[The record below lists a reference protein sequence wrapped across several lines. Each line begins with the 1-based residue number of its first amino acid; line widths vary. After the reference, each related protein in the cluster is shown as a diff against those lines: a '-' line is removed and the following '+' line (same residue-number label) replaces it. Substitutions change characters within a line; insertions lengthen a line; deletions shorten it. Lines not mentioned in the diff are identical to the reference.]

1 MMWRWLLAAKLFLC
15 EIICLSPA
23 VAVIYTYTKK
33 YVLINIITL
42 NWSWNGLRLEL
53 EGPGLILGPQYIHQL
68 PDTTRA

>member
-33 YVLINIITL
+33 YVLINIITRAGT
-42 NWSWNGLRLEL
+42 GL
-53 EGPGLILGPQYIHQL
+53 GSSSKA
-68 PDTTRA
+68 RA